1 MRLRI
6 RGFSAI
12 EIAIVLVAVAV
23 VAMLAAPSFG
33 GLSDR
38 QRVRAAVSNLG
49 VDIQYARSEAVR
61 KNAPITVS
69 FAPGATPWC
78 YGIVNG
84 TAACLC
90 NTAGSCDVKTVSGDD
105 FRNVTMT
112 LTGGTGFTIDPRQGQ
127 ASAIAGGGSG
137 AATTAIAFAS
147 STTANAQA
155 QVNVNAL
162 GRVAPGTPGGALP
175 GYPTCPP

>member
-78 YGIVNG
+78 YGIVSG
-84 TAACLC
+84 AAACDC
-90 NTAGSCDVKTVSGDD
+90 TTAGSCALKTVTGSEY
-105 FRNVTMT
+105 RNVTMT
-112 LTGGTGFTIDPRQGQ
+112 LTGDTGFTIDPRQGQ
-127 ASAIAGGGSG
+127 ASAIGGSG
-137 AATTAIAFAS
+137 AASSAITFAS
-147 STTANAQA
+147 STTSNAQA

-162 GRVAPGTPGGALP
+162 GRVAQCSPSGVLP
-175 GYPTCPP
+175 GYPTC